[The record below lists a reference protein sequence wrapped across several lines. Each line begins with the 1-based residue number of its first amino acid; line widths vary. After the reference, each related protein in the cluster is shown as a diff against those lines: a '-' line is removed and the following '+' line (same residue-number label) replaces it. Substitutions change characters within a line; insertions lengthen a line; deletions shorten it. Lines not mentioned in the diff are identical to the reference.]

1 MDAFPGYAP
10 NESMQLIET
19 GLRKAAENIITYLN
33 KLEDLLWIL
42 HCFYM

>member
-10 NESMQLIET
+10 NESMHLIET

-33 KLEDLLWIL
+33 KLEDLV
-42 HCFYM
+42 